1 MKMSRRATRMAKHH
15 RRTKR
20 GSELNLV
27 SLMDIFTILLFF
39 LLINQ
44 ADVQNLPS
52 ASTIKLPESIAES
65 KPRDTVVVLITGS
78 DILVGGVA
86 VMSVTAALA
95 SESDGLESV
104 RAALQDLK
112 GREVLTPTATADGAP
127 ADEKEVTIMGDRAIP
142 YKLLKKIIVSCTEAS
157 YNRVSLAVVQKED
170 KGGA

>member
-65 KPRDTVVVLITGS
+65 KPRDTVVVLVTSS

-86 VMSVTAALA
+86 VMTVAAALA
-95 SESDGLESV
+95 SDSDGLESV
-104 RAALQDLK
+104 RAALQDLQ
-112 GREVLTPTATADGAP
+112 GREVLEPTETPDGAP
-127 ADEKEVTIMGDRAIP
+127 ADEKEVTIMGDRTIP

-157 YNRVSLAVVQKED
+157 YNHISLAVVQKE

>member
-65 KPRDTVVVLITGS
+65 KPRDTVVVLVTS
-78 DILVGGVA
+78 NDILVGGVA
-86 VMSVTAALA
+86 VMTVAAALA

-104 RAALQDLK
+104 RAALQDLQ
-112 GREVLTPTATADGAP
+112 GREVLEPTAAPDGTP
-127 ADEKEVTIMGDRAIP
+127 AGEKEVTIMGDRTIP

-157 YNRVSLAVVQKED
+157 YNHISLAVVQKER
-170 KGGA
+170 GGA